1 MFKFD
6 TAKVRIIFETTK
18 FFPLINVNIRNIYYV
33 IELLSLNQNE
43 ISY

>member
-6 TAKVRIIFETTK
+6 TAKLHIISETTK
-18 FFPLINVNIRNIYYV
+18 FFQLINLNMGNIYYV